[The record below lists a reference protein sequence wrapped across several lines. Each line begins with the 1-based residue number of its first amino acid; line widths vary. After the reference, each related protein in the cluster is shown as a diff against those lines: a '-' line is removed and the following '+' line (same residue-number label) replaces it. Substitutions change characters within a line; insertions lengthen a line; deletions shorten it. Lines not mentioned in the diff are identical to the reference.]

1 MNQPRKC
8 INAFLFRI
16 AIVFI
21 NDFFKRFSFH
31 SGLDS
36 SSSAYCVRL
45 LHNLSR
51 EGRTIVCTI
60 HQPAASVYEMF
71 DHVYVLAEGHC
82 IYQGSAQNTVS
93 YLSSIGLQCPHYHN
107 SADFCK

>member
-1 MNQPRKC
+1 ME
-8 INAFLFRI
+8 
-16 AIVFI
+16 
-21 NDFFKRFSFH
+21 ST

-71 DHVYVLAEGHC
+71 DHVYVLAQGQC
-82 IYQGSAQNTVS
+82 IYQGSADNTVA
-93 YLSSIGLQCPHYHN
+93 YLSSIDLQCPQYHN
-107 SADFCK
+107 SADFCKCFRFTVFFSSKDFFYSTFELF